1 MKKAAFLQVYSYF
14 DKKIPKSG
22 YVGSVIKVHKLSFFF
37 ERTVNINIQCRCL
50 DCVWL
55 SDNITYEKSATYEK
69 SRDIK
74 SRNLEIGYKS
84 GSKIWVNV
92 WTCHVSLHP
101 VGRFC
106 LIWQ

>member
-50 DCVWL
+50 DCV
-55 SDNITYEKSATYEK
+55 
-69 SRDIK
+69 
-74 SRNLEIGYKS
+74 
-84 GSKIWVNV
+84 
-92 WTCHVSLHP
+92 
-101 VGRFC
+101 
-106 LIWQ
+106 